1 MEYLGLPTLTNSS
14 YPECSVHGMDAGWCN
29 RQRMFLTYSPLFFI
43 TTLNPTN
50 VY

>member
-29 RQRMFLTYSPLFFI
+29 RQRMSPQHYHSI
-43 TTLNPTN
+43 W
-50 VY
+50 